1 VINSN
6 NWSDNNIRVREMNFM
21 SKVIRNK
28 VYNSVVEKI
37 IKKMQD
43 ENLKV
48 GDKFPT
54 ERELSEEYGVSR
66 SSIREGLSVLESAGY
81 IEVKPRS
88 GIRILANPTEQIY
101 NSLTKSID
109 TNVSPIDLLE
119 VRMGIECNAA
129 YFAAQRKTFE
139 DIRNIEESYKKLE
152 SQNEKLEYDVDF
164 QFHHSIAVASHNILL
179 VQVFDAF
186 LTEYRKQ
193 LQERYGWATKIY
205 GNNSPSLGE
214 HYSIM
219 QAIREGDGA
228 KSEQAMRRHLSN
240 SQTRLNLALE
250 FKNNMKEGEHI

>member
-1 VINSN
+1 MTIVSEGGNCI
-6 NWSDNNIRVREMNFM
+6 IM

-28 VYNSVVEKI
+28 VYHSVVEKI

-43 ENLKV
+43 EDLKT

-54 ERELSEEYGVSR
+54 ERELAEEYGVSR

-88 GIRILANPTEQIY
+88 GIKILANPTEQIY
-101 NSLTKSID
+101 NSLTKNIDASI
-109 TNVSPIDLLE
+109 SPIDLLE
-119 VRMGIECNAA
+119 VRMGLECNAA

-139 DIRNIEESYKKLE
+139 DIMLIEENYKRLE
-152 SQNEKLEYDVDF
+152 SQNEKLEYEADF
-164 QFHHSIAVASHNILL
+164 QFHRSIVIATHNLLL

-186 LTEYRKQ
+186 LAEFKKQ
-193 LQERYGWATKIY
+193 LQDRYGWATKIY
-205 GNNSPSLGE
+205 ANNSPSLGE

-219 QAIREGDGA
+219 QAIREGDGI

-250 FKNNMKEGEHI
+250 LENYMKEGGEI